1 MSRND
6 FFRVECCP
14 KVFQKFVW
22 APSKQKNNL
31 LEKGNGWAFFSGN
44 LRSGV
49 PVSKMKKTTKW
60 IEKNP
65 RMRMGSGSSWIFVK
79 YFSDVGIHEST
90 KYQKMLM
97 NLNKFSSF
105 PPSRNL
111 FYECHV
117 VLVKDSLTDSKTA
130 SQWTWVGEKFWMD
143 LGLFALFARL
153 PPRLWT
159 TAQLRAHELDT
170 FCRRFWSLLLAR
182 AAHVCFAE
190 TSSCFCYM
198 LTKLGQGGHRLVQ
211 TCLNP

>member
-1 MSRND
+1 MAGH
-6 FFRVECCP
+6 FFWKF
-14 KVFQKFVW
+14 KVWCSSLQDEEDHQVISE
-22 APSKQKNNL
+22 SK
-31 LEKGNGWAFFSGN
+31 
-44 LRSGV
+44 
-49 PVSKMKKTTKW
+49 
-60 IEKNP
+60 
-65 RMRMGSGSSWIFVK
+65 MRMGSDHVDLREIFQWRWNPWVK
-79 YFSDVGIHEST
+79 

-105 PPSRNL
+105 PPLRNL

-117 VLVKDSLTDSKTA
+117 VLVKDSSTDSKTA
-130 SQWTWVGEKFWMD
+130 SQWTWVGEKIWMD
-143 LGLFALFARL
+143 LGLFAVFARL

-198 LTKLGQGGHRLVQ
+198 LTKLGQGGQDRFKHV
-211 TCLNP
+211 